1 MIEQSNSLNDF
12 GLVIA
17 YVIPGFAFL
26 FGCTAC
32 MHDLH
37 GMEQALDIGS
47 LTVAA
52 LVILIIIAVASGLLV
67 QTVRWLLID
76 SIHHNTGIKPGNW
89 NFKVL
94 SEQMMAFERL
104 TENHYRFYQFYSGM
118 VVSLVWI
125 LACRVSKV
133 GVFFEGTNFL
143 LIALSIL
150 MFLGSRDTLRKYYQ
164 HLNSILT
171 QA

>member
-1 MIEQSNSLNDF
+1 MIDQSNSLNDF

-26 FGCTAC
+26 FGCSAYV
-32 MHDLH
+32 HDLH
-37 GMEQALDIGS
+37 ALKQALDIGS

-52 LVILIIIAVASGLLV
+52 LVILIILAVASGLLV
-67 QTVRWLLID
+67 QTIRWLLID
-76 SIHHNTGIKPGNW
+76 SIHHNSGIKPGSW
-89 NFKVL
+89 DFKYL

-125 LACRVSKV
+125 LGNRVSRV
-133 GVFFEGTNFL
+133 GALFESTNIL
-143 LIALSIL
+143 LLGLSIL

-164 HLNSILT
+164 RLNSILT